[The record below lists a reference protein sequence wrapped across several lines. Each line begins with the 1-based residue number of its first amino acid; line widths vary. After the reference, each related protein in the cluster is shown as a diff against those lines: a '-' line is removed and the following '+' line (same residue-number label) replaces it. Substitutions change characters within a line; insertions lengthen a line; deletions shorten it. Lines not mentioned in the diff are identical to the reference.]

1 MNANSLSPPRMVGSL
16 LRGLRKYLPG
26 DEFDGGICIKNE
38 TTQLQPEKTPDR
50 NTDDALMKGQS
61 DNGSPSDHDH
71 FRETEYY
78 GHIDDLDDK
87 VNKLLREK
95 ESLIR
100 QAEIREREIIDE
112 FGRRANY
119 HKQRVSRLRD
129 QVRDQKITIRELG
142 KQARAHK
149 EKIAKL
155 QAMVIARQESALESL
170 NAGKGPAPMDDHDVE
185 SALIRLQE
193 SIRSWARNEL
203 TWSSLVSKLPI
214 SVDKIPAIFVQAAL
228 AYVVFEWIFG
238 DPFFLF
244 RQIEHI
250 NSNSLCGGL
259 TKIYDQMKLVDEVE
273 SHAWRSQMLRM
284 LCLTSV
290 QGAQSFLHGQV
301 ESFSSEL
308 AQFFL
313 DSSASALL
321 ERPGSP
327 LALDHREKELENV
340 LSGAANLALSL
351 WTQRTNMVCSSLY
364 QLQNFWNGDP
374 VAEAHRLHHLDDDDK
389 RLDGT
394 NIVLFVQPAV
404 VAFGSVHGEHYDQ
417 SKIWAAATVLVVG
430 KIADTEPEK
439 FIEISSSIKAE
450 EPNQPTESL
459 PKAEKPMKLEERIT
473 LGRSIRVEVPVK
485 VESSGSVKR
494 CPKMEDEDTDDL
506 MDINGHTNGAS
517 FLRSHMSCCFRTA
530 GSIITEIYFS
540 TDITFSQT
548 FATTVK

>member
-1 MNANSLSPPRMVGSL
+1 
-16 LRGLRKYLPG
+16 
-26 DEFDGGICIKNE
+26 
-38 TTQLQPEKTPDR
+38 
-50 NTDDALMKGQS
+50 MKSQS

-155 QAMVIARQESALESL
+155 QAMVIARHESALESL

-193 SIRSWARNEL
+193 SIRSWARKYTVSHVARLEHVSEAELDLVVMDLGAYCSEL

-214 SVDKIPAIFVQAAL
+214 SVDKIPAILVQAAL

-244 RQIEHI
+244 RQIEHV

-284 LCLTSV
+284 LCLASV

-351 WTQRTNMVCSSLY
+351 WTQRTNMVCYSLY

-473 LGRSIRVEVPVK
+473 VGSSIRVEVPVK

-494 CPKMEDEDTDDL
+494 CPKMEDEDADDL
-506 MDINGHTNGAS
+506 MVLDV
-517 FLRSHMSCCFRTA
+517 
-530 GSIITEIYFS
+530 
-540 TDITFSQT
+540 D
-548 FATTVK
+548 